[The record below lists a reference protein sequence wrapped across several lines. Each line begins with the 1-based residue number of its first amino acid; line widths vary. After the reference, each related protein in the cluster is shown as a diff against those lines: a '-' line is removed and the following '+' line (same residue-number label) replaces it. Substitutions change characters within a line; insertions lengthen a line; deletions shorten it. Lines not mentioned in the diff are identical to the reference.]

1 MCVYRCECRA
11 SLLWLPCTSVNV
23 LLRCVTTC
31 MFGGVTLLSPAL
43 PMYAEVQGFKSTAE
57 VERLLLEH
65 GERVVGRLGVEIDR
79 IEIKIK
85 VGLGRGWGSSR
96 IATLTPPC
104 THMPTEQWG
113 AL

>member
-1 MCVYRCECRA
+1 
-11 SLLWLPCTSVNV
+11 
-23 LLRCVTTC
+23 
-31 MFGGVTLLSPAL
+31 MFGGIYVPPLSCPTHVQ
-43 PMYAEVQGFKSTAE
+43 EVQGFQSTAQ

-65 GERVVGRLGVEIDR
+65 RERVVDRLGAEIDR

-96 IATLTPPC
+96 IATPTPPC